1 MALTLTSALTKQT
14 ASTVGYFLMEYCST
28 ATPVL
33 CPIPTGV
40 LKDLNDNHKCINTQN
55 LYNLKH
61 LNPTLGVTVFERSQ
75 NRSDTDLQFQDLP
88 RPLLSELVSF
98 SKSGNLEYYH
108 VLDHRFVLSCCYRR
122 REHHQEEN
130 DRS

>member
-55 LYNLKH
+55 LYSL
-61 LNPTLGVTVFERSQ
+61 FEASE
-75 NRSDTDLQFQDLP
+75 SDAGCHN
-88 RPLLSELVSF
+88 V
-98 SKSGNLEYYH
+98 
-108 VLDHRFVLSCCYRR
+108 
-122 REHHQEEN
+122 REVPK
-130 DRS
+130 